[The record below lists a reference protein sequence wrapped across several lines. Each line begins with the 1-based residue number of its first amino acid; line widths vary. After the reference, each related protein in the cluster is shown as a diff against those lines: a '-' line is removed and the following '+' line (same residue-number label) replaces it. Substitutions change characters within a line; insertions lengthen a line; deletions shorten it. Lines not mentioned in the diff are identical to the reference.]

1 MDKNMDKKSELKK
14 ELSPIDAINI
24 YNKLVE
30 FLAKLDFEQT
40 VIPIK
45 IKEELE
51 LFSSK
56 DESQKDKLFS
66 LFKEKHSLE
75 LRLFIL
81 NKFKNTLLKE
91 FDSIKMTS
99 EEMLSKYEIFTEREF
114 DINKQFAL
122 QLEHLVPTLMKQSY
136 LLDAGFTPEE
146 ITSILTKEEEA
157 KIEIEKL
164 FAQKKHR
171 TFDGLFKRVE
181 KESNTENAGTESAD
195 SLQKTGSIYANS
207 VKEAIYKIKEL
218 FSKVKEPQP
227 SDQESSEGEDLGEI
241 TEDDSLQ
248 ESDLSTDICSNIE
261 SMSIPGTYFS
271 VDTKDM
277 LKDLDFLE
285 AMGKNTKTDLPAQQ
299 QKSLNQMMTNQGG
312 FKKINKEIEDD
323 FSSVLFGE
331 NEIKNIKNMNANDL
345 FYLYLNELKK
355 ILHQG
360 NLDKIYKSREL
371 MEISYNLILC
381 FIKKHND
388 LEAIKS
394 IPDNANKFWI
404 FIKSELGLYLN
415 VLKFPSV
422 DNINTMYNI
431 IINNKESI
439 VEKLEKCINF
449 NHNVTEKTTEVQPT
463 NKDISSSLQNLF
475 NNQSSPSQ
483 NEVVSQPGEVT
494 TAGQPPLSIKEAKE
508 IIAKYS
514 EIINQS
520 KPNPETNKSLIDL
533 IEVLNKSL

>member
-181 KESNTENAGTESAD
+181 KELNTENTGTESD
-195 SLQKTGSIYANS
+195 SLQKTGSLYAGS
-207 VKEAIYKIKEL
+207 IKEALNKIKEL
-218 FSKVKEPQP
+218 LSKTKEPQP
-227 SDQESSEGEDLGEI
+227 SDQESSEGEDSGEV
-241 TEDDSLQ
+241 TKDDSLQ
-248 ESDLSTDICSNIE
+248 ESDLFTDISSNIE

-277 LKDLDFLE
+277 LSDLDLLE
-285 AMGKNTKTDLPAQQ
+285 KMGKNTKIDLPAQQ

-312 FKKINKEIEDD
+312 FKKINQETEDD

-331 NEIKNIKNMNANDL
+331 NEIKNMNANDL
-345 FYLYLNELKK
+345 FHLSINELKK
-355 ILHQG
+355 ILG
-360 NLDKIYKSREL
+360 RDNLNKKYKTREL
-371 MEISYNLILC
+371 IKISHNLIFS
-381 FIKKHND
+381 FIKKYND

-394 IPDNANKFWI
+394 TTNNANKFWN
-404 FIKSELGLYLN
+404 FIKNELGLCLN

-422 DNINTMYNI
+422 DNINAMYNI

-463 NKDISSSLQNLF
+463 NKDINSSLQNLF